1 MPRLDLRCRL
11 TSIPSFE
18 GGLRALLVLNLL
30 DAFATLTWV
39 YLGHASEANPLMA
52 MAIDAGPAA
61 FVLSKVALVCLAVAL
76 LWRHREVITARL
88 ALVPLALLYA
98 LVGGGHLGHAI
109 QTGIEAAPQVLAMA
123 Y

>member
-1 MPRLDLRCRL
+1 MTRLNLRSAL

-39 YLGHASEANPLMA
+39 YMGHASEANPLMA
-52 MAIDAGPAA
+52 MAIEAGPAV

-76 LWRHREVITARL
+76 LWRHREVVGARM
-88 ALVPLALLYA
+88 ALVPAALLYA
-98 LVGGGHLGHAI
+98 LVAGGHVGHAI
-109 QTGIEAAPQVLAMA
+109 QTGIEAAPQVLALA
-123 Y
+123 G